1 MIKIINEQ
9 YNSYHRDRNQQ
20 QKLLTRN
27 KSIQQKIPYITMAD
41 NDNNDN
47 EGPDIDKE
55 LWLEWLKII
64 SDCANNTSS
73 KNNTKQNADL
83 LRDLVRR
90 GVPNNL
96 RPKIWKLLAK
106 AQEVTS
112 ESSEKYK
119 MMLKQTSNCEKL
131 IQRDI
136 ARTYPEIEYFKDES
150 GPGQEGLFNVIKAYS
165 LHDEEVGYCQGS
177 AFIVGLLLLQLSEEE
192 SFILICKIMQD
203 YRMREIYKPA
213 MAELGLCIY
222 QLECL
227 VQELLPE
234 LYVHFQSQNFFTSMY
249 SSSWFLTLFTS
260 NLPLHLA
267 YRVMDLFL
275 SEGLD
280 MIFRLS
286 IAILQICKE
295 DLLKLD
301 MEGLLKYFQKEMPSR
316 IECDPD
322 YLIKCTC
329 QVKYD
334 SKKMRKLSKDYTTIK
349 NKEQEEAVEF
359 RRLRTEN
366 RLLQER
372 LRMLELESKE
382 LADKLIK
389 GQVCR
394 AQEAEDNFVIKR
406 ELSQLRT
413 LDEEQKMS
421 IEQLEDKIKE
431 LEKLLADRSINY
443 SEEARMVIN
452 TLQEELVAVKLR
464 EAENHVEI
472 EQLNKKITEQELY
485 IKSLRENVPEDP
497 IAHLQE
503 ELGAAKLREAEAS
516 FALKEL
522 KNKFAELQSIWHEHL
537 QQVRAPAGSQI
548 TISSQPNS
556 LVVDQ
561 ISQPTNL
568 TAPPS
573 VNVGGNQA
581 NSLVSMTIGNQN
593 VHQSAPHQLSQC
605 NNNNNGISGPAQPSS
620 LTMTSN
626 PISKFFQNSVIKRAS
641 INTSDGSNNNHNNNH
656 SQNGQLDAETELQR
670 IKQDIFT
677 LKLQEASSMAEIKTL
692 RSREMELETQIKI
705 QDNKFRRKEEEL
717 CKVEQ
722 ELRDEKVRLLEITNQ
737 LREEQR
743 KLADMEWQRK
753 EEQMLRRM
761 KEVEQTRLTGELK
774 QKISSL
780 EIKIEEINAVK
791 KLAESG
797 IEPRDTS
804 EFQERVAELQS
815 ESFRLDA
822 SNRKLQDMERKNN
835 ERELESPN

>member
-1 MIKIINEQ
+1 MATEAVVANGGDQLTSTPITSILENCGSNDE
-9 YNSYHRDRNQQ
+9 NNLTDRD
-20 QKLLTRN
+20 
-27 KSIQQKIPYITMAD
+27 
-41 NDNNDN
+41 
-47 EGPDIDKE
+47 EGLQIDKE

-64 SDCANNTSS
+64 SDSS
-73 KNNTKQNADL
+73 NSKSKQTNEL
-83 LRDLVRR
+83 IKELVRR
-90 GVPNNL
+90 GVPANL
-96 RPKIWKLLAK
+96 RAQVWKLLSK
-106 AQEVTS
+106 APETS
-112 ESSEKYK
+112 PQSSENYK
-119 MMLKQTSNCEKL
+119 SLLKQPSNCEKL

-136 ARTYPEIEYFKDES
+136 ARTYPDIEYFKDES

-165 LHDEEVGYCQGS
+165 VHDEEVGYCQGS

-192 SFILICKIMQD
+192 SFNILCRIMQE
-203 YRMREIYKPA
+203 YRMREIYKPT

-234 LYVHFQSQNFFTSMY
+234 LYVHFQTQNFYTSMF

-286 IAILQICKE
+286 VAILQICKE

-316 IECDPD
+316 IECDPN
-322 YLIKCTC
+322 YLIRCAC
-329 QVKYD
+329 QIKID
-334 SKKMRKLSKDYTTIK
+334 SKKMKKLCKDYTTIK
-349 NKEQEEAVEF
+349 TKEQEEAIEF

-366 RLLQER
+366 RLLQDR
-372 LRMLELESKE
+372 LKMLEQESKE

-413 LDEEQKMS
+413 SEEDNKS
-421 IEQLEDKIKE
+421 VIAQLRNDIVE
-431 LEKLLADRSINY
+431 LEKTLADRNINY
-443 SEEARMVIN
+443 SEESKMLIN
-452 TLQEELVAVKLR
+452 ALQEELVAVKLR

-497 IAHLQE
+497 IAQLQE
-503 ELGAAKLREAEAS
+503 ELSAVKLREAEAN

-522 KNKFAELQSIWHEHL
+522 KGKLLELQSMWMEHL
-537 QQVRAPAGSQI
+537 QQVRGPIGTANG
-548 TISSQPNS
+548 SQPNS
-556 LVVDQ
+556 LDQ
-561 ISQPTNL
+561 NNFSQLSSHSFNPPVSAAMQSNSLNAQPTG
-568 TAPPS
+568 AQQP
-573 VNVGGNQA
+573 QA
-581 NSLVSMTIGNQN
+581 T
-593 VHQSAPHQLSQC
+593 
-605 NNNNNGISGPAQPSS
+605 QPSS
-620 LTMTSN
+620 LTSSLTSSN
-626 PISKFFQNSVIKRAS
+626 PISKFFNSSVIKLAS
-641 INTSDGSNNNHNNNH
+641 SSSSSSGNSN
-656 SQNGQLDAETELQR
+656 STRLDDQQELQR
-670 IKQDIFT
+670 VKQEILT
-677 LKLQEASSMAEIKTL
+677 LKLQEASNMAEVKTL

-705 QDNKFRRKEEEL
+705 QDNKFKRKEDEFK
-717 CKVEQ
+717 KVEL
-722 ELRDEKVRLLEITNQ
+722 ELHSERTKLIEISNQ

-743 KLADMEWQRK
+743 KLADLEWQRK
-753 EEQMLRRM
+753 EEQMLRRL
-761 KEVEQTRLTGELK
+761 KDVEQTRLTGELK

-780 EIKIEEINAVK
+780 ESKIEEINTAK
-791 KLAESG
+791 KLEESG
-797 IEPRDTS
+797 EEPKNAIEY
-804 EFQERVAELQS
+804 QERVAELQS

-822 SNRKLQDMERKNN
+822 SNRRLHDIERKNI
-835 ERELESPN
+835 STG